1 MLLMISISIIALL
14 SVNVINTSMNV
25 VCSVS
30 WLITVNI
37 MIVIRVSKRIQTSLY
52 YTRYIMLPP
61 SQYYNPTI
69 ICYGLYPV
77 NTDVSDFTHYAYR
90 LKFL

>member
-1 MLLMISISIIALL
+1 MLLVIGISIIALL

-37 MIVIRVSKRIQTSLY
+37 MIVIRVSERIQTALY
-52 YTRYIMLPP
+52 YARYIMLPP
-61 SQYYNPTI
+61 LSVLQSHDHMLWFISN
-69 ICYGLYPV
+69 
-77 NTDVSDFTHYAYR
+77 
-90 LKFL
+90 